1 MIFDCF
7 TFFNELDLL
16 EIRLNVLDG
25 VVDRFVLVESTR
37 TFTDKPKRLFYEES
51 KERFARFANKID
63 HVVVDSFPPFT
74 TAWLYESHQRNQI
87 SAGLLRSGA
96 KADDV
101 VMISDVDEIPNPE
114 QVRKLANTPGVKGF
128 RQDYFCYYLNFRNVR
143 QQAWVGTKMLSY
155 ADFLTVFDGVE
166 VMKNEFLPEE
176 INQGTT
182 PSKIRM
188 RPIPKSRGGCRIV
201 SPGGWHFT
209 SLGGAEALAVKMRSF
224 SHQEFNPGE
233 DHINVEELDRQ
244 IKAGE
249 SPFWK
254 VNCFGVPLDGR
265 FPSYIRDNAEKYSHL
280 IFPVSEDYLRRVR
293 LKRWMRTI
301 QGHAIRLAESA
312 CPSSFHNFLHRFK
325 MKIMSFH

>member
-1 MIFDCF
+1 MIYDCF

-16 EIRLNVLDG
+16 EIRLNVLGG

-37 TFTDKPKRLFYEES
+37 TFTNKPKRLFYEEN
-51 KERFARFANKID
+51 KERFAKFADRIE

-87 SAGLLRSGA
+87 STGLLRSGA

-101 VMISDVDEIPNPE
+101 VLISDVDEIPDPD
-114 QVRKLANTPGVKGF
+114 QVRRYANTPGVKGF

-155 ADFLTVFDGVE
+155 TDFLTIFDGVE

-201 SPGGWHFT
+201 APGGWHFT
-209 SLGGAEALAVKMRSF
+209 SLGGAETLALKMRSF

-233 DHINVEELDRQ
+233 ERISIEELERK

-254 VNCFGVPLDGR
+254 VNCFGVSLDGY
-265 FPSYIRDNAEKYSHL
+265 FPAYIQNNAKKYAHL
-280 IFPVSEDYLRRVR
+280 VFPITEDYLRRVR
-293 LKRWMRTI
+293 LARFVRTF
-301 QGHAIRLAESA
+301 QGHAIRIAEWA
-312 CPSSFHNFLHRFK
+312 CPSSFHNFLHRLK
-325 MKIMSFH
+325 MLVRKC

>member
-1 MIFDCF
+1 MIYDCF

-16 EIRLNVLDG
+16 EIRLNVLDK

-37 TFTDKPKRLFYEES
+37 TFTGRPKHLYYEEN
-51 KERFARFANKID
+51 KERFARFADKIE

-87 SAGLLRSGA
+87 STGLLRSGA

-101 VMISDVDEIPNPE
+101 VLISDVDEIPDPE
-114 QVRKLANTPGVKGF
+114 QVRRYANTPGVKGF

-143 QQAWVGTKMLSY
+143 QQAWIGTKMLSY
-155 ADFLTVFDGVE
+155 ADFLTIFDGVE

-188 RPIPKSRGGCRIV
+188 RPIPRSRGGCRIIKR
-201 SPGGWHFT
+201 GGWHFT
-209 SLGGAEALAVKMRSF
+209 SLGGAEALALKMRSF
-224 SHQEFNPGE
+224 SHQEFNPGDNRVSVE
-233 DHINVEELDRQ
+233 DLKRKIQ
-244 IKAGE
+244 AGK

-254 VNCFGVPLDGR
+254 VNCFAIPLDGR
-265 FPSYIRDNAEKYSHL
+265 FPAYVRDHAKMYSHL
-280 IFPVSEDYLRRVR
+280 LFPVTEDYLRRVR
-293 LKRWMRTI
+293 LSRLVRTV
-301 QGHAIRLAESA
+301 QGHAIRMAERA
-312 CPSSFHNFLHRFK
+312 CPSSFHNLLHRFK
-325 MKIMSFH
+325 MKIMSSH